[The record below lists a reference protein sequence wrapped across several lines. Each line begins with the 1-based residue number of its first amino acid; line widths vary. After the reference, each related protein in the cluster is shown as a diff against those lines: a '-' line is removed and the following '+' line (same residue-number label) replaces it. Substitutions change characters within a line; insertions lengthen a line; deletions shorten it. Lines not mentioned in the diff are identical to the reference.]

1 MAQPAIVKKRGRRW
15 VWVSVGA
22 VVVVSALA
30 LFTRAQPPYEFL
42 RGAELIETIIR
53 DRGSASPAGAQSKYV
68 SNESVDAVSAAA
80 EVELE
85 PMGWECRDNQFVAP
99 GGFLDGFIHV
109 LPSDA
114 WDLEPQRARGESV
127 ILVVR
132 PATHMDRFRAW
143 LDRVTGRS

>member
-1 MAQPAIVKKRGRRW
+1 VTKRGKRISLI
-15 VWVSVGA
+15 VVGA
-22 VVVVSALA
+22 VVVVLFALA
-30 LFTRAQPPYEFL
+30 LVFREQPPYEFL
-42 RGAELIETIIR
+42 RGAELTETIIR

-114 WDLEPQRARGESV
+114 WDLEPQLARGESV